1 MQSCWSYEPDERPTF
16 RYCLEV
22 LQKLKECT
30 NDKIRIQA
38 RNLNKSDGKD
48 LYLFN
53 LTLLEYHFASHFI

>member
-1 MQSCWSYEPDERPTF
+1 MQLCWSYEPDERPTF

-38 RNLNKSDGKD
+38 RNLNKSDGKN
-48 LYLFN
+48 F
-53 LTLLEYHFASHFI
+53 F